1 MDFKIFSTKIYV
13 SVLFVAVII
22 FMLCIDKT
30 GFAPFCFLS
39 VFIHELSHLL
49 WMKKEN
55 CAPKEIR
62 LTPASVGII
71 RDFKCSI
78 SAERKIALA
87 GPIGNII
94 TGLIFVF
101 VYLIF
106 KKTAILE
113 FSLLNLITA
122 AFNLLPV
129 VGLDGGVILVST
141 LVKYKVPR
149 EKAEQILRLITLIV
163 SLLTVFFATLL
174 ALNKTYNPTLFIIGI
189 YLFIC
194 ALLRT

>member
-1 MDFKIFSTKIYV
+1 MIFKIFSTKIYV

-30 GFAPFCFLS
+30 GLAPLCFLS

-78 SAERKIALA
+78 SAEQKIALA
-87 GPIGNII
+87 GPVGNVV
-94 TGLIFVF
+94 TGIVFVF
-101 VYLIF
+101 FYLIF

-113 FSLLNLITA
+113 FSLLNFITA
-122 AFNLLPV
+122 VFNLLPV
-129 VGLDGGVILVST
+129 VGPDGGTILVCT
-141 LVKYKVPR
+141 LTKYKVPR
-149 EKAEQILRLITLIV
+149 EKAERILRLITLIV

-174 ALNKTYNPTLFIIGI
+174 ALNKAYNPTLFIIGI
-189 YLFIC
+189 YLFVC
-194 ALLRT
+194 TLLRS

>member
-1 MDFKIFSTKIYV
+1 MIFKIFSTKVYV

-30 GFAPFCFLS
+30 GLAPLCFLS

-71 RDFKCSI
+71 RDFKCNL

-87 GPIGNII
+87 GPVGNVV
-94 TGLIFVF
+94 TGLVFVF
-101 VYLIF
+101 FYLIF

-129 VGLDGGVILVST
+129 VGLDGGTILVCT
-141 LVKYKVPR
+141 LTKYNVQR
-149 EKAEQILRLITLIV
+149 EKAERILRLITLLV
-163 SLLTVFFATLL
+163 SLLAIFFATLL
-174 ALNKTYNPTLFIIGI
+174 ALNKNYNPTAFIIGI
-189 YLFIC
+189 YLFVC
-194 ALLRT
+194 ALLRH

>member
-1 MDFKIFSTKIYV
+1 MIFKIFSTKVYV

-30 GFAPFCFLS
+30 GLAPLCFLS

-71 RDFKCSI
+71 RDFNCSI

-87 GPIGNII
+87 GPII
-94 TGLIFVF
+94 
-101 VYLIF
+101 
-106 KKTAILE
+106 
-113 FSLLNLITA
+113 NLITA
-122 AFNLLPV
+122 
-129 VGLDGGVILVST
+129 
-141 LVKYKVPR
+141 
-149 EKAEQILRLITLIV
+149 LIFTALWWFIPDTYAYTDLIV
-163 SLLTVFFATLL
+163 FTSV
-174 ALNKTYNPTLFIIGI
+174 
-189 YLFIC
+189 
-194 ALLRT
+194 